1 MNSNLTNYI
10 SYMDKIIKS
19 KKRVDYDKVKDNHL
33 VMINFFQYE
42 RLVHL
47 IVIMFYVLFTI
58 LFIYISIFLSLFL
71 IIAVI
76 MLLFLIFYVIF
87 YFKLEKNISYMYGQ
101 YEKIIKK

>member
-1 MNSNLTNYI
+1 
-10 SYMDKIIKS
+10 MDKIIKS

-58 LFIYISIFLSLFL
+58 LFIYISISLSLFL

-76 MLLFLIFYVIF
+76 
-87 YFKLEKNISYMYGQ
+87 
-101 YEKIIKK
+101 IKSLYTTEMEEYINGKCHL